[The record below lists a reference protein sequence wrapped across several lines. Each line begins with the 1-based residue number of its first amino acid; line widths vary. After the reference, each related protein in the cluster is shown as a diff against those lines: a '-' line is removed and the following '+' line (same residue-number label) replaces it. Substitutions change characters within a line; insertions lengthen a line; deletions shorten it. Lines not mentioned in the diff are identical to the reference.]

1 MNGIDIIKYYLYKN
15 LNFVR
20 RSLPSV
26 EVVNR
31 AVGKPDM
38 VTASLA
44 FVSELLKQ
52 WRVNQRKNLL
62 EEEDV
67 KLFLEALQK
76 SGVQLEASD
85 SDSIVFWLSY
95 CLGSLCS
102 NLAANE
108 WLAAMNYL

>member
-15 LNFVR
+15 QNFVR

-52 WRVNQRKNLL
+52 WRVNQRKNLFSQFFFNSL
-62 EEEDV
+62 SD
-67 KLFLEALQK
+67 KK
-76 SGVQLEASD
+76 SVQFIYYE
-85 SDSIVFWLSY
+85 
-95 CLGSLCS
+95 
-102 NLAANE
+102 NE
-108 WLAAMNYL
+108 WFEDFRIS